1 MLRLFAPKKYVKNFT
16 YVNVDALKQ
25 AGIKLIICD
34 IDNTLVA
41 HDEKHPNEDVH
52 TFVNNVKAS
61 GLQMCLISN
70 NHLDRVETF
79 AKDLD
84 LPTYAEARK
93 PLKKTYKKILKDYGI
108 KAHEIASIGDQL
120 LTDVF
125 GGNRMGVYTILT
137 IPLYQKD
144 LIWTKINRTL
154 ENFVFILLN
163 IFGYVKKGECD
174 E

>member
-1 MLRLFAPKKYVKNFT
+1 MLRLFAPKKYIKNFT
-16 YVNVDALKQ
+16 YVDVEALKKE
-25 AGIKLIICD
+25 GIKLIICD

-41 HDEKHPNEDVH
+41 HDEKHPNQDVH
-52 TFVNNVKAS
+52 AFVRRVKES

-84 LPTYAEARK
+84 LVTYAEARK
-93 PLKKTYKKILKDYGI
+93 PLKKTYKKIVKDYNLEP
-108 KAHEIASIGDQL
+108 KQIASIGDQL
-120 LTDVF
+120 LTDVL

-144 LIWTKINRTL
+144 LLITKINRTL
-154 ENFVFILLN
+154 ENFVFMLLN